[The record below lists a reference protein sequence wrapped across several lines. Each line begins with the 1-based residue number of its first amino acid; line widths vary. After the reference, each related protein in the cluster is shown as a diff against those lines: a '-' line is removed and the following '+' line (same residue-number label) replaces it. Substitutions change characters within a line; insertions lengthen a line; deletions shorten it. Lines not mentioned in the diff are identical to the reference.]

1 MIKES
6 VDEKKGKKAEVRRL
20 KNKKK
25 KIKLEGRKIIKK
37 RQGM

>member
-1 MIKES
+1 MEQEGKVIKES

-25 KIKLEGRKIIKK
+25 KIY
-37 RQGM
+37 